1 MEGRQTAC
9 ALKYVHQH
17 FASWSTV
24 SRAANRSNSLR
35 TEEWM
40 SDDSNHLTPTH
51 VTSNDERSIAAVT
64 AVTAGSSRTTQ
75 NTTTNNSSSR
85 EKKEDGRKMH
95 RHYLSHP
102 QHPTSQ
108 ATASAPPFPRVL
120 CVDGKKDGKTSLCR
134 RQTAFRLIDRT
145 DRRCEGRAQCFMQC
159 YEMYDIPTC

>member
-1 MEGRQTAC
+1 
-9 ALKYVHQH
+9 
-17 FASWSTV
+17 
-24 SRAANRSNSLR
+24 
-35 TEEWM
+35 M

-85 EKKEDGRKMH
+85 EKKEDGRKMMH

-102 QHPTSQ
+102 QQPTSQ